1 MKNSSD
7 RRKYKRYIFTPEDG
21 IVGVFYPPDDG
32 GKPVTAEVINLSE
45 GGIQLTFKP
54 ILKNR
59 IHEGDRLLLT
69 EIRGKTSSQ
78 VIINIDTEV
87 RWISEDK
94 LSNEIGIGCEFQEI
108 LKKNKNKISKFVE
121 FWYMQRVQS

>member
-1 MKNSSD
+1 MEKQTE

-21 IVGVFYPPDDG
+21 IVGIFYPPNDR

-59 IHEGDRLLLT
+59 IHEGDKLLLT
-69 EIRGKTSSQ
+69 EIRGKKTSQ
-78 VIINIDTEV
+78 VIINVDTEV
-87 RWISEDK
+87 RWITEDK
-94 LSNEIGIGCEFQEI
+94 LKNEIGIGCEFHEI
-108 LKKNKNKISKFVE
+108 IGENRKKISKFVE